1 MDQYIAAD
9 TYTGRHTLRSNSKRS
24 GVFTARELASM
35 APASGELVV
44 WEFSG
49 HVRGVALYVRT
60 RFVGQEDGSLAGYCS
75 EGRLV
80 VIHPADRKVCVLTA

>member
-1 MDQYIAAD
+1 MDSYIAAD
-9 TYTGRHTLRSNSKRS
+9 TYTGRHTLRSNGKRS
-24 GVFTARELASM
+24 DVFTARELAAM
-35 APASGELVV
+35 TPGEERPF

-80 VIHPADRKVCVLTA
+80 VIHPADRKVCVLTG